1 VKVIKDFFLKQ
12 FIKSIFWITPKLSDR
27 TIIRLT
33 HVAEQL
39 VPERFKKTVKY
50 VREKWENQHPS
61 VGLVKK
67 ILTQLNKRSRNK
79 LAENLFVNALFIGA
93 KKRWKFIKQHGFKPP
108 FLLVISPTMRCN
120 LLCKGCYAGEYTR
133 DEDLDFETVDR
144 IIREAKRLGVYFYT
158 ISGGEP
164 YVWEG
169 LFRMFKK
176 HNDCYFQTYTNGT
189 LLNEENAEKLA
200 KVGNVAAAI
209 SVEGFKRET
218 DLRRGKGVYEKVM
231 KAMDNLRNAGV
242 MFGFS
247 ATPTKYNSEILS
259 SERFIDHYINKGCLF
274 GWYFQYIPIG
284 LKPNVD
290 MMATP
295 EQRLRLLK
303 FVHWVRANKPI
314 FIGDFWND
322 GPYVGGCMAGALA
335 KDCNTGYLHI
345 NCHGDVEPCVFSHF
359 AVDNIKDKSLLEAIT
374 SPFFK
379 EISKQRPYVENLL
392 RPCMI
397 IDCPYVLRKAV
408 KKCNAR
414 PTHPGAETIVEDKK
428 IVRHL
433 DNYSKR
439 WKELTDPIWKKWKE
453 NKLDLAKEY
462 EEEVLKKERLGKGR
476 GRKRR

>member
-1 VKVIKDFFLKQ
+1 MKVIKDFFLKQ
-12 FIKSIFWITPKLSDR
+12 FVKSIFWITPRLSDR

-39 VPERFKKTVKY
+39 VPEKFKKTVKY

-93 KKRWKFIKQHGFKPP
+93 KKRWKFFKQHGFKPP
-108 FLLVISPTMRCN
+108 FFLVISPTMRCN

-169 LFRMFKK
+169 LFKMFKK

-189 LLNEENAEKLA
+189 LMNEENAEKLA

-209 SVEGFKRET
+209 SVEGFERET
-218 DLRRGKGVYEKVM
+218 DLRRGKGVYKRVM

-259 SERFIDHYINKGCLF
+259 SERFIDYYINKGCLF

-290 MMATP
+290 
-295 EQRLRLLK
+295 
-303 FVHWVRANKPI
+303 
-314 FIGDFWND
+314 
-322 GPYVGGCMAGALA
+322 
-335 KDCNTGYLHI
+335 
-345 NCHGDVEPCVFSHF
+345 
-359 AVDNIKDKSLLEAIT
+359 
-374 SPFFK
+374 
-379 EISKQRPYVENLL
+379 
-392 RPCMI
+392 
-397 IDCPYVLRKAV
+397 
-408 KKCNAR
+408 
-414 PTHPGAETIVEDKK
+414 
-428 IVRHL
+428 
-433 DNYSKR
+433 
-439 WKELTDPIWKKWKE
+439 
-453 NKLDLAKEY
+453 
-462 EEEVLKKERLGKGR
+462 
-476 GRKRR
+476 